1 MTHRKPPQRFQEPPP
16 VISIAI
22 LGALCTLIFAL
33 ALILVL

>member
-22 LGALCTLIFAL
+22 LGALCTLIFTL
-33 ALILVL
+33 SLILVL

>member
-1 MTHRKPPQRFQEPPP
+1 MTHRKPSQRFQEPPP

-33 ALILVL
+33 ALILAI